1 MLINKSK
8 KFFVFS
14 FIFVMMLSL
23 SFVNGEVAKADSG
36 KNYKIIGYYPS
47 WGAYGRDFQVW
58 DMDVSKVSNINYA
71 FADICW
77 EGRHGNP
84 DPTGPNPQTWSCQ
97 DENGVID
104 APNGTIVMG
113 DPWID
118 AQKANPGD
126 VWDEPI
132 RGNFKQLL
140 KLKKSHP
147 HLKTFISVGGWTWS
161 NRFSDV
167 AADPAARENFMLRPL
182 SF

>member
-1 MLINKSK
+1 
-8 KFFVFS
+8 
-14 FIFVMMLSL
+14 
-23 SFVNGEVAKADSG
+23 SG

-126 VWDEPI
+126 
-132 RGNFKQLL
+132 
-140 KLKKSHP
+140 
-147 HLKTFISVGGWTWS
+147 
-161 NRFSDV
+161 
-167 AADPAARENFMLRPL
+167 
-182 SF
+182 